1 MKIII
6 EPKREDW
13 VQILKRPTKT
23 YEDLEGLVK
32 EIFADIQKNGNQ
44 ALKYLSICL

>member
-32 EIFADIQKNGNQ
+32 EILPIYKKMEIR
-44 ALKYLSICL
+44 L